1 MVVGVAAD
9 NAFDGRTERGV
20 VVVGADGFVTEIATV
35 VVVTPPAAVNEAV
48 VGVVEVGAVTA
59 ATTTVVVVVVPAAM
73 VDDVEDG
80 IVDVEVV
87 AVSATTLKLSA
98 VLEEIPANAF
108 DALSRNAPA
117 STST

>member
-1 MVVGVAAD
+1 VVVGVAAD

-59 ATTTVVVVVVPAAM
+59 ATTTVVVVVPAAM

-80 IVDVEVV
+80 IVDVDVV